1 MREAGHEINSITSI
15 GGGAKSKFWLQLQA
29 DIFNME
35 VKKLKHEEG
44 PSMGAAMLAAY
55 GLGWYASIEACVASF
70 IKVEEIFKPNKEKHQ
85 QYKNIMISINEFI
98 TKLST

>member
-15 GGGAKSKFWLQLQA
+15 EALKVSFGYNCA

-44 PSMGAAMLAAY
+44 SMGAAMLAAY
-55 GLGWYASIEACVASF
+55 GLGWYASIERVASF
-70 IKVEEIFKPNKEKHQ
+70 IKLKKYLNLIKKSTS
-85 QYKNIMISINEFI
+85 NIKIS
-98 TKLST
+98 

>member
-1 MREAGHEINSITSI
+1 
-15 GGGAKSKFWLQLQA
+15 
-29 DIFNME
+29 ME